1 MKFFNTI
8 SGMRSLQ
15 KVFIKSSLLACLFG
29 CSGAFADSVDSLSL
43 FLKSTRSMRADF
55 VQTVISPAKEN
66 RLAKSKTSSGK
77 FAFVRP
83 TVFRFDYTKPFVQN
97 IVADGQYVWLYD
109 ADLNQV
115 TQHNQSQALATTP
128 ASLIASA
135 NDVTSLQKEF
145 VLIAQPDADGLQWV
159 AATPHSSDSSL
170 QRVRIGLRVRGHVG
184 SKHALSIQAFRLQT
198 FCLQYFWLQ
207 CCCLYYFFNDRQAHD
222 LSLLCPKRRHCLGQC
237 LTFYQCQRC
246 ARRVVRIQTS

>member
-66 RLAKSKTSSGK
+66 RLAKSKTSSGT

-83 TVFRFDYTKPFVQN
+83 SVFRFDYTKPFVQN

-115 TQHNQSQALATTP
+115 TQRNQLQALATTP

-145 VLIAQPDADGLQWV
+145 VLIAQPDAYGLQWV

-170 QRVRIGLRVRGHVG
+170 QRVRIGLRVKGEVVQLVQLDILDVFGTR
-184 SKHALSIQAFRLQT
+184 SLIKFERTDINPKQLTLAQ
-198 FCLQYFWLQ
+198 
-207 CCCLYYFFNDRQAHD
+207 FNFVP
-222 LSLLCPKRRHCLGQC
+222 PKG
-237 LTFYQCQRC
+237 
-246 ARRVVRIQTS
+246 ADVIKP